1 MSAPSP
7 PLLAQPKPNQTPNQP
22 NNTSFNFL
30 PLHPHNTSHLAIGDL
45 ASWPGIKRCGAA
57 IAMGTRAAENVF
69 AHVLAER
76 HGKPVELR
84 EWPEYPAMIGLAV
97 GRKAVVYD
105 PQGGTKCSEEM
116 MKVYFGEDLGFQREL
131 CFSLGFSFR
140 FGGGAGDVEV
150 LC

>member
-1 MSAPSP
+1 MPS
-7 PLLAQPKPNQTPNQP
+7 PNQTKSPNHLKP
-22 NNTSFNFL
+22 SFNFL

-84 EWPEYPAMIGLAV
+84 AWPEYPAMIGLAV

-116 MKVYFGEDLGFQREL
+116 MKVYFGEDLGFQRE
-131 CFSLGFSFR
+131 FASFR
-140 FGGGAGDVEV
+140 CGGGAADV